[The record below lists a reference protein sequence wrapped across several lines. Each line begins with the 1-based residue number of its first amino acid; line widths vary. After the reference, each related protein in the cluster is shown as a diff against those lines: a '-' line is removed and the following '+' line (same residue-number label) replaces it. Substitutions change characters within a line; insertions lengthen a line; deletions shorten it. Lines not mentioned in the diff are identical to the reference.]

1 MITITVYVMLKMTF
15 VSSLYKNNIV
25 FLITNTYDNILEKCF

>member
-1 MITITVYVMLKMTF
+1 MITITVYVMLKMTI
-15 VSSLYKNNIV
+15 VSSLYKKNIV